1 MIVGY
6 TKVCGHREQ
15 ACTSFEVT
23 SETFCSFL
31 GMLLLSG
38 LSCKLPQC
46 KIYQKTTLH
55 TFVQPM
61 FDSIPRKSVFFKISI
76 SISKLR
82 PVINELSMK
91 FLNFSFNFRPC
102 RGIRLRS
109 SVRTTSKSKKIRLPP
124 LLIGD

>member
-38 LSCKLPQC
+38 LSHKLPQC
-46 KIYQKTTLH
+46 KIY
-55 TFVQPM
+55 
-61 FDSIPRKSVFFKISI
+61 
-76 SISKLR
+76 
-82 PVINELSMK
+82 
-91 FLNFSFNFRPC
+91 
-102 RGIRLRS
+102 
-109 SVRTTSKSKKIRLPP
+109 
-124 LLIGD
+124 